1 MNTVFQMTAGIESVG
16 ERLTRIREEKGYT
29 QKELA
34 IGVGV
39 SQQTIG
45 NIERKGSGST
55 KMPEIAEFLGV
66 NINYLMKGESQ
77 VETTLSLVAPNDNS
91 GYSIEDI
98 REKFPRGID
107 KAINTVR
114 NLLLQ
119 QGKLVDGDILL
130 IKNKDLISNVFLKC
144 ILIELTNDLFI
155 NDNISDNPHKT
166 EQKESTKL

>member
-1 MNTVFQMTAGIESVG
+1 MTTDTVSVG

-29 QKELA
+29 QKDLA

-55 KMPEIAEFLGV
+55 KMPEIADFLGV
-66 NINYLMKGESQ
+66 HINYLMKGVQQEPA
-77 VETTLSLVAPNDNS
+77 LSLVKPDDHCV
-91 GYSIEDI
+91 YTIEDI

-107 KAINTVR
+107 KTINTVR
-114 NLLLQ
+114 NI
-119 QGKLVDGDILL
+119 LVQEGNLIDGDIGF
-130 IKNKDLISNVFLKC
+130 IKNKELISSVLLKC

-155 NDNISDNPHKT
+155 DGDIKR
-166 EQKESTKL
+166 